1 METKKKMSEIS
12 ARIDNKLLEQSK
24 KRADLVRAT
33 GISEGTVRGWIKGAI
48 PNAEAAYKVAQY
60 LGVTVE
66 WLVTGIDNKS
76 ENQNLKMYT
85 EQERELIEIFR
96 HLDDRD
102 KNAVL
107 TLAQS
112 LESQYSSTTKTN
124 TSAG

>member
-1 METKKKMSEIS
+1 MSEIS
-12 ARIDNKLLEQSK
+12 SRIDNALSEKQIT
-24 KRADLVRAT
+24 RAELSRQT
-33 GISEGTVRGWIKGAI
+33 GIPVTTIKSWISGAI

-66 WLVTGIDNKS
+66 WLVTGIENKS
-76 ENQNLKMYT
+76 ENQNLKTYS

-96 HLDDRD
+96 HLDERD

-112 LESQYSSTTKTN
+112 LESQYSSTIKSN
-124 TSAG
+124 TTAG

>member
-1 METKKKMSEIS
+1 MSEIS

-76 ENQNLKMYT
+76 ENQNLKMYSK
-85 EQERELIEIFR
+85 QERELIEIFR

>member
-1 METKKKMSEIS
+1 MSEIS
-12 ARIDNKLLEQSK
+12 NRIDDLLSQNKL
-24 KRADLVRAT
+24 KRIDLVKAT
-33 GISEGTVRGWIKGAI
+33 GIGESTIRAWIKGSV
-48 PNAEAAYKVAQY
+48 PSAEAAYKVAQY

-112 LESQYSSTTKTN
+112 LESQYSSTTKSN
-124 TSAG
+124 SSAG